1 MIIKVA
7 VDIVI
12 YQRAMNKPDLFHKQA
27 IPLKERLRIRAG
39 EQVDSLKKFLVALPL
54 LLTSL
59 VFHSGTLVL
68 TILITEWFSAVYI
81 GVVLLLNLALSSCS
95 LFTVVQK
102 TEKKLG
108 LTYKFLKL
116 SKPLHPS
123 SSCGEHVVPQGHPR
137 RPPPANQVPRQHRH
151 LVHPRRTHLVL
162 SKQPHPSPEHL
173 PH

>member
-1 MIIKVA
+1 MVFQAVLLGGYTSWDDFEVSQGISILSSALMIIKVA

-81 GVVLLLNLALSSCS
+81 GLVLLLNVALSS
-95 LFTVVQK
+95 FP
-102 TEKKLG
+102 
-108 LTYKFLKL
+108 KFVCAYVLVI
-116 SKPLHPS
+116 S
-123 SSCGEHVVPQGHPR
+123 
-137 RPPPANQVPRQHRH
+137 PAWGQSRDI
-151 LVHPRRTHLVL
+151 
-162 SKQPHPSPEHL
+162 
-173 PH
+173 